1 MKSLSFGS
9 KNVKMNMF
17 FILFS
22 RLFLVLKKI
31 GNIFLIFLKNKIIL
45 EINLITL
52 KKFFTLKRNK
62 FDYIKK
68 IFLIFENSIFSLV
81 FGSMMNPSF
90 FIDVKPLIP

>member
-31 GNIFLIFLKNKIIL
+31 GNIFLIFLKNKIIF
-45 EINLITL
+45 TL